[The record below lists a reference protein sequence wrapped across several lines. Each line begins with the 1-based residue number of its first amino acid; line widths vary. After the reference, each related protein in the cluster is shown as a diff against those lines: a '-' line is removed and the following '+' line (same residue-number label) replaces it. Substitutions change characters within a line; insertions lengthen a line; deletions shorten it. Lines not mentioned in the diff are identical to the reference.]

1 MEAMSMVDFYY
12 AALDHNEHPYQRR
25 CNIHNCPESA
35 NHVVRADDYEAMKAE
50 RNQFSERLERIRVAF
65 QALRDG
71 KEHASSRLYRA
82 LAAEFPGSGEVA
94 K

>member
-12 AALDHNEHPYQRR
+12 AALDRNEHPYQRR
-25 CNIHNCPESA
+25 CNTYNCSESA
-35 NHVVRADDYEAMKAE
+35 NHVVRAADYETMKSE
-50 RNQFSERLERIRVAF
+50 RDQSVERLERIRVAF

-71 KEHASSRLYRA
+71 REHASSQLYRT
-82 LAAEFPGSGEVA
+82 LAAEFPASGEV